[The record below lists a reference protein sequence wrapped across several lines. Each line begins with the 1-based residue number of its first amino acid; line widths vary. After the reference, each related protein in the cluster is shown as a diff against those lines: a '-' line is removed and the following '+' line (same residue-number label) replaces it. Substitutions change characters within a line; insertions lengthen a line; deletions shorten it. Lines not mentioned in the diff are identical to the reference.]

1 MRRSLL
7 IYFLSFLLINL
18 AGQTITGFVSD
29 EETNRKISQAVIYF
43 DGTFH
48 GTITDM
54 HGRFAFDISEYP
66 LMPVTVS
73 SGGYYSVSF
82 NPIPSEKSVQIL
94 LKPKLPES
102 DETPGKSEEQK
113 KERKENLKHFKN
125 IILGKTHNAL
135 SCEIVNENEII
146 FKAEKKVLK
155 AYSSSPLIIQN
166 EALGYRATYY
176 LDKFELNK
184 GDGSYYYSGNI
195 LFDEDLAKTGARNKQ
210 YIKKR
215 GEAYFKSR
223 TYFFR
228 MLWANRLDS
237 AGFVVKNPLDEDLYY
252 ENIVIDKGSKGKYL
266 KHFGNEISTYIVF
279 LEEEAVYDAW
289 GKLDISCITEIS
301 LENDVFFDEK
311 GYFNPND
318 ITWRGKLAKQQIA
331 DLLPLE
337 YYEITTANT
346 QPKAPAWHLKPH
358 SAPSHLSP
366 NSYQRRGISR

>member
-1 MRRSLL
+1 MRRLLL
-7 IYFLSFLLINL
+7 ILIMSCL
-18 AGQTITGFVSD
+18 CISAFAQIISGYVSD
-29 EETNRKISQAVIYF
+29 EIIKRKISRAEIYF
-43 DGTFH
+43 DGTFT
-48 GTITDM
+48 GTVTDQN
-54 HGRFAFDISEYP
+54 GRFIIDISKFPDMP
-66 LMPVTVS
+66 LVVS
-73 SGGYYSVSF
+73 STGYYSVIF
-82 NPIPSEKSVQIL
+82 KPEPSDEPVEIL
-94 LKPKLPES
+94 LKPKVS
-102 DETPGKSEEQK
+102 ETVEPSGNTGETE
-113 KERKENLKHFKN
+113 ERKGNLKQFKN
-125 IILGKTHNAL
+125 ILLGKTNNAL
-135 SCEIVNENEII
+135 SCEIINENEII
-146 FKAEKKVLK
+146 FKTEKKLLK

-166 EALGYRATYY
+166 EALGYRASYY

-195 LFDEDLAKTGARNKQ
+195 LFNEDLAKTGARNKK

-237 AGFVVKNPLDEDLYY
+237 AGFVVKNALDEDLYY

-266 KHFGNEISTYIVF
+266 KHFGNEISTYFVF

-289 GKLDISCITEIS
+289 GRLDISCITEIT
-301 LENDVFFDEK
+301 LQNDVFFDEK

-318 ITWRGKLAKQQIA
+318 ITWRGKLAKQQTA

-337 YYEITTANT
+337 YYEIAMANT

-358 SAPSHLSP
+358 SAPSHLTP
-366 NSYQRRGISR
+366 NSYQRRTISR